1 MLRRFGPNYMAFLYL
16 LDLGASLLALFFA
29 QHLRLLPISTPIT
42 AVGVEAPPV
51 VRILVLGVFA
61 IILPAIGLYDARR
74 VTRAL
79 AEAELVLLGVTIS
92 GIILAGTLYLTY
104 RELPRLMFIYL
115 LAVAPLLLLSYRA
128 VLRTLYRAMR
138 WGTQGPVAV
147 IVGGGA
153 LASQA
158 AKILSSAG
166 VRIAGFVD
174 DGPTTQ
180 WEGYPVLAGLDR
192 LPAIVEQQAVTDIVL
207 ALPRQAQE
215 HLTHLL
221 ISLWKLPI
229 RVYMVPDFFSL
240 GFSRIRV
247 EHLGGLTML
256 GMREPVIDGFQRV
269 AKRLLDLVLGSM
281 ILLCALPVMAVIA
294 IAIGLDSPGP
304 VMFRQR
310 RIGENGRPFMMFKF
324 RTMVVGAE
332 QVQDAVNVLTPS
344 GQVIHKRRD
353 DPRVTKVGGLLRRLS
368 LDELPQLLNVLRG
381 EMSLV
386 GPRPELPWIVARYD
400 PWQYQRLAVPQGM
413 TSWYVVNGRSETP
426 MHMNTEED
434 LRYVFNCSF
443 LEDLK
448 ILWKSMGAVLRGR
461 GAF

>member
-1 MLRRFGPNYMAFLYL
+1 MAFLYL
-16 LDLGASLLALFFA
+16 LDLGSSLLALFIA
-29 QHLRLLPISTPIT
+29 QHLRLLPISTPIP
-42 AVGVEAPPV
+42 AVGVQAPQLVRVLV
-51 VRILVLGVFA
+51 VGVFA
-61 IILPAIGLYDARR
+61 TILPSLGLYDARR
-74 VTRAL
+74 VFRAL
-79 AEAELVLLGVTIS
+79 AEAELVLLGVTAS
-92 GIILAGTLYLTY
+92 GVILAGTLYLTY
-104 RELPRLMFIYL
+104 RELPRLIFIYL
-115 LAVAPLLLLSYRA
+115 VAVTPLLLLSYRA
-128 VLRTLYRAMR
+128 VLRLLYRAMR
-138 WGTQGPVAV
+138 WGTQAPVAL
-147 IVGGGA
+147 IVGGGP
-153 LASQA
+153 LGSRA
-158 AKILSSAG
+158 ARILGSAG
-166 VRIAGFVD
+166 VRIAGFLD
-174 DGPTTQ
+174 DGPETQ
-180 WEGYPVLAGLDR
+180 WEGYPVLAGLDG
-192 LPAIVEQQAVTDIVL
+192 LPAVVEQEAVTDIVL

-215 HLTHLL
+215 YLAHLL
-221 ISLWKLPI
+221 VSLWKLPL

-269 AKRLLDLVLGSM
+269 AKRLLDLVLGSI
-281 ILLCALPVMAVIA
+281 ILLCASPVMTMIA
-294 IAIGLDSPGP
+294 IAIRLDSPGP

-332 QVQDAVNVLTPS
+332 QAQEAVNVLTAS
-344 GQVIHKRRD
+344 GQIIHKRRD
-353 DPRVTKVGGLLRRLS
+353 DPRVTRVGGVLRRLS

-386 GPRPELPWIVARYD
+386 GPRPELPWIVARYA

-434 LRYVFNCSF
+434 LRYVLNCSF
-443 LEDLK
+443 FEDLK